1 LLVVCEGAL
10 AEKVITIPGLHLY
23 VGLFDAGDLINIT
36 ARDEIAFKVTV
47 VLEKDGTRL
56 ALEGD
61 DNLRVV
67 E

>member
-1 LLVVCEGAL
+1 
-10 AEKVITIPGLHLY
+10 
-23 VGLFDAGDLINIT
+23 
-36 ARDEIAFKVTV
+36 VTV